1 MKKDASFVVRL
12 PREDLEQLNE
22 LVKKN
27 ATNRSELFRQWVKRY
42 IEENKSKEE
51 EKNEGSRF

>member
-12 PREDLEQLNE
+12 PREDLEKLNE

-27 ATNRSELFRQWVKRY
+27 ATNRSELFRQWVKKY
-42 IEENKSKEE
+42 IEENKFKEE

>member
-12 PREDLEQLNE
+12 PREDLEKLNE

-42 IEENKSKEE
+42 IEENTE
-51 EKNEGSRF
+51 N